1 MGLKPIAM
9 LMNDKIH
16 AALVSRECETN
27 ETSETGFLVKCLL
40 VSVLLKLSETE

>member
-27 ETSETGFLVKCLL
+27 ETSETGFLAKYLL
-40 VSVLLKLSETE
+40 ISVL